1 MNNYIVVMRRSNSL
15 SGGEGHVRK
24 VVQGNSMSDVRSEV
38 EKSLSRLR
46 DHIVEAGQKDYGLT
60 FNQAQTLANAE
71 VLEIVSIVEEVAH

>member
-24 VVQGNSMSDVRSEV
+24 VVQGNSEEDVRSQV
-38 EKSLSRLR
+38 EGSLSNLR
-46 DHIVEAGQKDYGLT
+46 AHIVEAAQRDYKLS
-60 FNQAQTLANAE
+60 FQQAQTLANAE